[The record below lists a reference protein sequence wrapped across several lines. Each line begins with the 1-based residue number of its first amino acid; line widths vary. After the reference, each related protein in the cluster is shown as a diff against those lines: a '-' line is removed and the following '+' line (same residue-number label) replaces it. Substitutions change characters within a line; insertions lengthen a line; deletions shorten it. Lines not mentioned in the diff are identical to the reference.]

1 MGDEGVTYISGQEA
15 ARRLGCSP
23 VTVSRIARQHRIGI
37 IVEDG
42 RLAAL
47 ATGDLV
53 RLRPLIHASPGNP
66 VWIAAGKAKVPRARK
81 RAKPV

>member
-1 MGDEGVTYISGQEA
+1 MGDESVVYISGKEA

-23 VTVSRIARQHRIGI
+23 ITVSRVARQHRIGI

-47 ATGDLV
+47 AMSDLL
-53 RLRPLIHASPGNP
+53 RLRPLIHESPGNP
-66 VWIAAGKAKVPRARK
+66 VWIAAGRAKATRGRK
-81 RAKPV
+81 RSKPS